1 MSTVRRERINGEV
14 RKIVSDII
22 ANEVKD
28 PAIPPLTSVTQVEV
42 TSDLSYAK
50 IGVSVMGGPEQLSAA
65 VEALRRA
72 SGFIRRELGQRLT
85 IRHVP
90 QLLFTADHSIEQS
103 IALQQTIRKI
113 HEGER
118 DEHDGQ

>member
-28 PAIPPLTSVTQVEV
+28 PAIPALTSVTQVEV
-42 TSDLSYAK
+42 TNDLSYAK
-50 IGVSVMGGPEQLSAA
+50 VSVSVMGSSEQLSAA

-90 QLLFTADHSIEQS
+90 QLIFTADHSIEQS
-103 IALQQTIRKI
+103 IALQKTIQKI
-113 HEGER
+113 HEGESGN
-118 DEHDGQ
+118 HDGQ